1 MTILEVVSPAKIN
14 LSLYITGKRS
24 DGYHELASLMAPIT
38 LADRI
43 TLELNTCRGVRVE
56 CQYPGV
62 PVDDTNLA
70 TRAASLFLEQYHKK
84 IGNCPVKGIKIH
96 IHKQIPVGG
105 GLGGGSSNAASVLL
119 ALNRHF
125 SSAFSLEQLGNMGMT
140 LGADVPF
147 FLYEGAA
154 IVQGVG
160 EKITRV
166 SFPLSDFHLLVC
178 HPFVAASTARVFEK
192 YDFYLTQGG
201 KYYTIAD
208 PISLVD
214 SLAEPASLDISTGAG
229 LHNDLEDAAFGLYP
243 DIKRVRDQMEKI
255 LERKVCMSGS
265 GSCLFVLY
273 PADEDAQRGCEKL
286 KENFL
291 DEDLDKDRKTQFFV
305 TSFYHAGADKQAIG

>member
-14 LSLYITGKRS
+14 VFLYITGKRS
-24 DGYHELASLMAPIT
+24 DGYHELVSLMVPIGLT
-38 LADRI
+38 DKLV
-43 TLELNTCRGVRVE
+43 LEFDKCRGIQVR
-56 CQYPGV
+56 CRYPGV

-125 SSAFSLEQLGNMGMT
+125 SSVFSLEDLEKMGMT

-178 HPFVAASTARVFEK
+178 HPFVTASTARVFEK
-192 YDFYLTQGG
+192 YDFYLTQQG

-208 PISLVD
+208 PISLAKPEN
-214 SLAEPASLDISTGAG
+214 LNLLTGTG
-229 LHNDLEDAAFGLYP
+229 LHNDLEDAAFCLYP
-243 DIKRVRDQMEKI
+243 GIKNVRDEMAGI
-255 LERKVCMSGS
+255 LGRKVCMSGS
-265 GSCLFVLY
+265 GSCLFTLY
-273 PADEDAQRGCEKL
+273 TTDEEAQQGCEKL
-286 KENFL
+286 KEIFL
-291 DEDLDKDRKTQFFV
+291 DKKARFCV
-305 TSFYHAGADKQAIG
+305 TSFLLGCQG